1 MGREHEGQESGL
13 LGDGTAVEGHLAP
26 ALLEATRVTLGAA
39 LLQLVLRLNARL
51 PLPLPLLVTKTMNV
65 WRSQ

>member
-39 LLQLVLRLNARL
+39 LLQLVEAQR
-51 PLPLPLLVTKTMNV
+51 KTTATATATGY
-65 WRSQ
+65 